1 MPSLVINNLYNN
13 ITQESELGAGDIRN
27 ILDVLDYAYDVQ
39 VDRLESEVSNPSE
52 YADSYTKESIT
63 LLSDIL
69 DRPQSWFG
77 IPQTTKKMELSKLQ
91 VNLDNVAKSLLKY
104 SVESEHSYNSTSL
117 EVIVKKQK
125 SQASVEYVN
134 SNGDKIQVVSDD
146 LDSSVSFFGFSNFGC
161 ISDGKYE
168 CDTVANVSSSPS
180 NGVIGA
186 SLYKNND
193 FQKPKEV
200 LLTFRVQ
207 NNTWNIT
214 GKKGAKIQI
223 VSCVLTYF
231 SRLTDRNCVF
241 WDVMSNAWTSEG
253 CQLVSAD
260 AEKTVCRCDHL
271 TNFGVI
277 MDINGILQEN
287 VSTYKT
293 FVFAQTSNFLRQFS
307 FKGFTV
313 LIHSFKSAVV
323 N

>member
-1 MPSLVINNLYNN
+1 MRSKLRHRFQNPISASRKFTEVLYRLISLERAWELRPQRNLFFFCFQPCPTGQSGYATWKCGANGNWIDFPDLSNCSKIDTDQIKKDLAQNDSVPSLVINNLYNN

-168 CDTVANVSSSPS
+168 CDTVVNVSSSPS

-214 GKKGAKIQI
+214 GKKVQ
-223 VSCVLTYF
+223 
-231 SRLTDRNCVF
+231 R
-241 WDVMSNAWTSEG
+241 
-253 CQLVSAD
+253 
-260 AEKTVCRCDHL
+260 
-271 TNFGVI
+271 
-277 MDINGILQEN
+277 
-287 VSTYKT
+287 YK
-293 FVFAQTSNFLRQFS
+293 L
-307 FKGFTV
+307 
-313 LIHSFKSAVV
+313 
-323 N
+323 